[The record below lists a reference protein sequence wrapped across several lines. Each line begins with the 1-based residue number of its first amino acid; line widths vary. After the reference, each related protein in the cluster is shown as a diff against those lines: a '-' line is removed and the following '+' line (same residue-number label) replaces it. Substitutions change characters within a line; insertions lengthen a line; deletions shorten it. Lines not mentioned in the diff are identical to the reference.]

1 MYLFKSLLLSN
12 EQSISLQN
20 SFRRK
25 LLNYSIELRNM
36 ADQTKMIIITSDEHL
51 IEQFSLH
58 KSKDTQIID
67 LDDDQSIDTNLD
79 NKALLVT
86 LSKLVRFYIFILISI
101 LVDFRNRIMI
111 KSPNVLSILLKT
123 IPPNRTK
130 LQENPV
136 R

>member
-51 IEQFSLH
+51 IEQFSLQ

>member
-1 MYLFKSLLLSN
+1 
-12 EQSISLQN
+12 
-20 SFRRK
+20 
-25 LLNYSIELRNM
+25 M

-51 IEQFSLH
+51 IEQFSLQ